1 MPVRYS
7 YWYSLNSFVHSL
19 DRYLLSN
26 HYMIGTVLGVEDII
40 MTKIDKNMCPH
51 GLHSSRGDTHK

>member
-1 MPVRYS
+1 
-7 YWYSLNSFVHSL
+7 
-19 DRYLLSN
+19 
-26 HYMIGTVLGVEDII
+26 MIGTVLGVEDII